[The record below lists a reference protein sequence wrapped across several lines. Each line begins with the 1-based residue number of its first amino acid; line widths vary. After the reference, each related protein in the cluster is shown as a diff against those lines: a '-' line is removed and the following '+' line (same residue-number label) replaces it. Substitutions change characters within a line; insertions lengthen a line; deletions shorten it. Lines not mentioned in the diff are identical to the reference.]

1 MLDIGVIED
10 PAAAEAS
17 LDPIRTRILRELA
30 EPGSATQLAA
40 KVGLPRQKVN
50 YHLKA
55 LERHGLVELVEE
67 RRRGNV
73 TERIL
78 QATAASYL
86 ISPTALASVAPD
98 PHRFSDRFSAFW
110 LLALAARMVQ
120 EMGQL
125 IAGAAAAR
133 QKLATFAIDGEIT
146 FRSAA
151 DRAAFAEEL
160 GVAVTRLVD
169 KYHDGGRDLP
179 ASFPA
184 GPPADSPGAPQGR
197 RPEGR
202 KHRLVVALHPSLKA
216 PQRKEAHA
224 DPQTASPQT
233 NPQTN
238 RQAKEQD
245 ND

>member
-78 QATAASYL
+78 RATAASYL
-86 ISPTALASVAPD
+86 ISPAALASVAPD

-169 KYHDGGRDLP
+169 KYHDGGDLP
-179 ASFPA
+179 SGSAGRSAGRFPGRSPA
-184 GPPADSPGAPQGR
+184 GGTQAPAGRRAAPGAQGAAAEGSAL
-197 RPEGR
+197 RPTNSNPD
-202 KHRLVVALHPSLKA
+202 KQHTPTS
-216 PQRKEAHA
+216 
-224 DPQTASPQT
+224 T
-233 NPQTN
+233 NP
-238 RQAKEQD
+238 QAKEQD

>member
-1 MLDIGVIED
+1 MLDIEVIED

-17 LDPIRTRILRELA
+17 LDPIRTRILRELS

-40 KVGLPRQKVN
+40 KVGLARQKVN

-86 ISPTALASVAPD
+86 ISPAALASVAPD

-110 LLALAARMVQ
+110 LLALAGRMVQ

-125 IAGAAAAR
+125 IAGASAAR
-133 QKLATFAIDGEIT
+133 QKLATFAIDGEII

-169 KYHDGGRDLP
+169 KYHSGGTGSGTTGSGTTGTGADDGADDGG
-179 ASFPA
+179 ASTEATASA
-184 GPPADSPGAPQGR
+184 GGGR
-197 RPEGR
+197 R
-202 KHRLVVALHPSLKA
+202 HRIVVALHPALKS
-216 PQRKEAHA
+216 
-224 DPQTASPQT
+224 SPRT
-233 NPQTN
+233 PS
-238 RQAKEQD
+238 AKEQD

>member
-1 MLDIGVIED
+1 MLDIEVIED

-17 LDPIRTRILRELA
+17 LDPIRTRILQELV
-30 EPGSATQLAA
+30 EPASATQLAG

-67 RRRGNV
+67 RRKGNV
-73 TERIL
+73 TERVL
-78 QATAASYL
+78 RATAASYL

-98 PHRFSDRFSAFW
+98 PKRFSDRFSAFW
-110 LLALAARMVQ
+110 LLALASRTVQ
-120 EMGQL
+120 EMGRL
-125 IAGAAAAR
+125 ISGAALAKK
-133 QKLATFAIDGEIT
+133 KLASFAIDGEIT

-169 KYHDGGRDLP
+169 KYHDGGS
-179 ASFPA
+179 AAVA
-184 GPPADSPGAPQGR
+184 GG
-197 RPEGR
+197 GR
-202 KHRLVVALHPSLKA
+202 KHRLVVVLHPALKT
-216 PQRKEAHA
+216 PSQPETSTEKPA
-224 DPQTASPQT
+224 DKDQS
-233 NPQTN
+233 
-238 RQAKEQD
+238 

>member
-1 MLDIGVIED
+1 MLDIEVIED

-40 KVGLPRQKVN
+40 KLGLPRQKIN

-55 LERHGLVELVEE
+55 LERHGLVELIEE

-78 QATAASYL
+78 RATAASYV
-86 ISPTALASVAPD
+86 ISPAALASVAPD
-98 PHRFSDRFSAFW
+98 PRRFSDRFSAFW

-120 EMGQL
+120 EMGRL

-133 QKLATFAIDGEIT
+133 QKLATFAIDGEVI

-160 GVAVTRLVD
+160 AVAVTRLVD
-169 KYHDGGRDLP
+169 KYHDGGSGVPEDDAP
-179 ASFPA
+179 
-184 GPPADSPGAPQGR
+184 GPPAARPAGR
-197 RPEGR
+197 T
-202 KHRLVVALHPSLKA
+202 HRIVVALHPALKTPA
-216 PQRKEAHA
+216 PTAAHA
-224 DPQTASPQT
+224 ARQT
-233 NPQTN
+233 NKP
-238 RQAKEQD
+238 QAKEQN

>member
-1 MLDIGVIED
+1 MLEIAVIED

-17 LDPIRTRILRELA
+17 LDPVRTRILHELSR
-30 EPGSATQLAA
+30 PGSATQVAV

-67 RRRGNV
+67 RRKGNV
-73 TERIL
+73 TERVL

-86 ISPTALASVAPD
+86 ISPQALSAVSPD

-110 LLALAARMVQ
+110 LLALAGRMVQ
-120 EMGQL
+120 EMGKL

-133 QKLATFAIDGEIT
+133 QKLATFAIDGEII
-146 FRSAA
+146 FRTAA

-169 KYHDGGRDLP
+169 KYHDGATRPG
-179 ASFPA
+179 
-184 GPPADSPGAPQGR
+184 PGASGGR
-197 RPEGR
+197 R
-202 KHRLVVALHPSLKA
+202 HRLVVALHPVLKTTVLKTTRET
-216 PQRKEAHA
+216 PE
-224 DPQTASPQT
+224 SPAV
-233 NPQTN
+233 PK
-238 RQAKEQD
+238 AKEQD

>member
-1 MLDIGVIED
+1 MLDIEVIED

-17 LDPIRTRILRELA
+17 LDPIRTRILQELA
-30 EPGSATQLAA
+30 RPGSATQLAA
-40 KVGLPRQKVN
+40 KVGLPRQKIN

-67 RRRGNV
+67 RRKGNV
-73 TERIL
+73 TERVL

-86 ISPTALASVAPD
+86 ISPVALASVAPD

-110 LLALAARMVQ
+110 LLALAGRTVQ
-120 EMGQL
+120 EVGKL

-146 FRSAA
+146 FRTAA

-160 GVAVTRLVD
+160 GVAVTRLVE
-169 KYHDGGRDLP
+169 KYHDGGAPGGSVAGKAGLGDTASGGTP
-179 ASFPA
+179 AR
-184 GPPADSPGAPQGR
+184 G
-197 RPEGR
+197 GR
-202 KHRLVVALHPSLKA
+202 KHRLVVALHPVLK
-216 PQRKEAHA
+216 
-224 DPQTASPQT
+224 
-233 NPQTN
+233 NPINPLT
-238 RQAKEQD
+238 AKEQD